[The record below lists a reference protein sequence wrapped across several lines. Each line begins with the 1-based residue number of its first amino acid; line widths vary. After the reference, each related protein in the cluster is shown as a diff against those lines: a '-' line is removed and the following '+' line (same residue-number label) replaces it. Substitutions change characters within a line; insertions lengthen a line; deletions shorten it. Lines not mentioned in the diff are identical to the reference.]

1 MIKTF
6 GEFQF
11 DERRKLL
18 VGAGRTVRL
27 SSQTRELLSML
38 LERPGELVTREEI
51 RQRLWPGT
59 HVEFEHSLDVAM
71 SRLRAALGGESK
83 GVHYIETV
91 PKKGYRFVEPVCVNS
106 NRRPVRRFRQFAKYA
121 AVALFAAILAIMFV
135 RSHYDKFVPKSGRGH
150 SVSGND

>member
-11 DERRKLL
+11 DDERKLL
-18 VGAGRTVRL
+18 VDGGRTVRL

-83 GVHYIETV
+83 GVRYIDTV
-91 PKKGYRFVEPVCVNS
+91 PRKGYRFVEPVCVNS
-106 NRRPVRRFRQFAKYA
+106 NRTPVRRFRRFAKY
-121 AVALFAAILAIMFV
+121 
-135 RSHYDKFVPKSGRGH
+135 
-150 SVSGND
+150 